1 MKIGVVVHGPFIVDS
16 GYALKIIDFLKDYG
30 EVRARLGG
38 TMGRTAVHDAHL
50 EDLIDIS
57 TKRLPSESVDKFQEE
72 KSDVIFLINSGKSN
86 VTGHAFGYKVF
97 NKSKSKP
104 MLIQIE
110 RPGEED
116 GSVIPWRKSLR
127 PLAEEIAHKMGLKV
141 VTPDVI
147 MNEIFADGTDC
158 SNDDP
163 NKDYLNKN
171 EDSNHLNQNTDSN
184 QNKKEAGSKIY
195 RKLVG
200 VSPDENIFLNGIVI
214 GKSTQEEVILV
225 AEEGIITE
233 IIGGELKE
241 HGVEK
246 LGQIELHKA
255 IVKTGLL
262 RRSTVNPR
270 IVKSR
275 DWTGKFK
282 VAFLN
287 HAAEDIYRLKDADLV
302 VTIGDDTTLVA
313 ADILYRFDVPIIG
326 ITDGDVDQVVESGF
340 KSSGSMIVE
349 LESGWDDIIG
359 NRIFSELFNG
369 LETIQIEDIENFKKE
384 LLQLIDNTSAQY
396 YIKETETVEV

>member
-16 GYALKIIDFLKDYG
+16 GYALKIIDFLKEYG

-57 TKRLPSESVDKFQEE
+57 TKRLPSESIDKFQEE
-72 KSDVIFLINSGKSN
+72 GSEIIFLINSGKSD

-97 NKSKSKP
+97 KKSKSKP
-104 MLIQIE
+104 KLIQIE
-110 RPGEED
+110 RPGEVD
-116 GSVIPWRKSLR
+116 GCVIPWRKSLR
-127 PLAEEIAHKMGLKV
+127 PLAGKIATKMGLQV
-141 VTPDVI
+141 VTPNVV
-147 MNEIFADGTDC
+147 MKEIFFNGIDC
-158 SNDDP
+158 NH
-163 NKDYLNKN
+163 KN
-171 EDSNHLNQNTDSN
+171 SI
-184 QNKKEAGSKIY
+184 KGSKTY

-200 VSPDENIFLNGIVI
+200 VSKDENIFLNGIVI
-214 GKSTQEEVILV
+214 GRSTQEEVILV
-225 AEEGIITE
+225 AEDGIINQ
-233 IIGGELKE
+233 IMGGELKT

-246 LGQIELHKA
+246 LGKIDLNKA

-262 RRSTVNPR
+262 RRSAVDPR

-275 DWTGKFK
+275 ELNEKFK
-282 VAFLN
+282 IAFLN

-313 ADILYRFDVPIIG
+313 ADILYRFEVPIIG

-359 NRIFSELFNG
+359 EIIFSELFNG
-369 LETIQIEDIENFKKE
+369 LEFIEIDDIETFKKE
-384 LLQLIDNTSAQY
+384 LLQLIDNTAAQY
-396 YIKETETVEV
+396 YIKETEIVEV

>member
-16 GYALKIIDFLKDYG
+16 GYALKIIDFLKEYG
-30 EVRARLGG
+30 EVCALLGG
-38 TMGRTAVHDAHL
+38 TMGRTAVYDAHL

-57 TKRLPSESVDKFQEE
+57 TKRLPSESIDKFQEE
-72 KSDVIFLINSGKSN
+72 GSEIIFIINSGKSD

-97 NKSKSKP
+97 KKSKSKP
-104 MLIQIE
+104 KLIQIE
-110 RPGEED
+110 RPGEVD
-116 GSVIPWRKSLR
+116 GCIIPWRKSLR
-127 PLAEEIAHKMGLKV
+127 PLAEEIAAKMGLKV
-141 VTPDVI
+141 VTPNVV
-147 MNEIFADGTDC
+147 MKEIFFNGTEC
-158 SNDDP
+158 NH
-163 NKDYLNKN
+163 KN
-171 EDSNHLNQNTDSN
+171 SI
-184 QNKKEAGSKIY
+184 KGSKTY

-200 VSPDENIFLNGIVI
+200 VSQGENIFLNGIVI

-225 AEEGIITE
+225 AEDGIINQ
-233 IIGGELKE
+233 IIGGELKT

-246 LGQIELHKA
+246 LGKIDLNNA

-262 RRSTVNPR
+262 RRSTVDPR

-275 DWTGKFK
+275 ELDGKFK

-287 HAAEDIYRLKDADLV
+287 HAAEDIYGLKEADLV

-313 ADILYRFDVPIIG
+313 ADILYRFEVPIIG

-359 NRIFSELFNG
+359 EIIFSELFNG
-369 LETIQIEDIENFKKE
+369 LEFIEIDDIETFKKE
-384 LLQLIDNTSAQY
+384 LLQLIDNTAAQY
-396 YIKETETVEV
+396 YIKETEIVEV